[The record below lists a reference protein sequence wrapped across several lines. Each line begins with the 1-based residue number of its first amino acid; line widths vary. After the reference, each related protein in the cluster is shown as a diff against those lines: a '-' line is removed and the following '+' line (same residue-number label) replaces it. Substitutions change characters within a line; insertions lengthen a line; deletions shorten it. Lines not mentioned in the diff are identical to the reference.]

1 MTDNEKV
8 ILNFWIY
15 EVEKIPG
22 EGDYGEDEYIR
33 DEKPVCQISIPHI
46 ADGEGNYA
54 QVVNDQIII
63 DLVHEHFPKLSIW
76 KVTEYEGKEFGYTLW
91 NNNQDIVLQLI
102 EIERK
107 EDTDNDNR

>member
-22 EGDYGEDEYIR
+22 EGDYGEDEYIS
-33 DEKPVCQISIPHI
+33 DEKPVSQISIPHI
-46 ADGEGNYA
+46 SDGEGNYA
-54 QVVNDQIII
+54 QVENDQIII
-63 DLVHEHFPKLSIW
+63 DLVSEHFTELHIR
-76 KVTEYEGKEFGYTLW
+76 KVTEFDGKGFGYTLW
-91 NNNQDIVLQLI
+91 DNNQDIVLQLI

-107 EDTDNDNR
+107 EDAE